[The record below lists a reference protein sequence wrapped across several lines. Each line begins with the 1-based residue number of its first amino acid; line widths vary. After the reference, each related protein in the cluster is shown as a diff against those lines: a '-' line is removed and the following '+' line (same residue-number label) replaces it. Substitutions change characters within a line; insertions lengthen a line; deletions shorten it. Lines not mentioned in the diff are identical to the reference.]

1 MLIAESGTPY
11 SVWRI
16 CCTDPFIVSG
26 GGSGLGSEQR
36 GVLEAIVLQ
45 LEVHCIHVYK
55 VLIPTHFG
63 PTSGDLT
70 GMWAGFPVHD
80 VL

>member
-36 GVLEAIVLQ
+36 GVLEAIVLH

-63 PTSGDLT
+63 ISFVNVDGLL
-70 GMWAGFPVHD
+70 V
-80 VL
+80 